1 MHDSENGESRG
12 ASQTV
17 RALLAMRELLLT
29 GELAAGQRVSEIWA
43 VDRLGVSRTPVRS
56 ALARLEEEGFLEALP
71 SGGYSRPTAPDV
83 FIRGRDKVLESYLA
97 RPPRYTRH
105 MITSVVITVQD
116 ADHATG
122 HSYLALHTGKPGE
135 DGAVGQAD
143 ASYLIGDFKDTFVRD
158 AETWKFMERRGTL
171 AMKVG

>member
-1 MHDSENGESRG
+1 MT
-12 ASQTV
+12 QTLTSIE
-17 RALLAMRELLLT
+17 RAAIAWECERLIHHYAMLND
-29 GELAAGQRVSEIWA
+29 AGDFHA
-43 VDRLGVSRTPVRS
+43 MADMF
-56 ALARLEEEGFLEALP
+56 AEG
-71 SGGYSRPTAPDV
+71 GGYSRPTAPDV

-97 RPPRYTRH
+97 RPPRHTRH

-116 ADHATG
+116 ADNATG

-143 ASYLIGDFKDTFVRD
+143 PAYLIGDFKDTFVRD

>member
-1 MHDSENGESRG
+1 MTQVSGTEILSPIE
-12 ASQTV
+12 
-17 RALLAMRELLLT
+17 
-29 GELAAGQRVSEIWA
+29 RVSIAWECE
-43 VDRLGVSRTPVRS
+43 RLIHRYAMLNDAGDFH
-56 ALARLEEEGFLEALP
+56 AMADMFAEG
-71 SGGYSRPTAPDV
+71 GGYSRPTAPDA

-105 MITSVVITVQD
+105 MITSVVITIED

-135 DGAVGQAD
+135 EGGVGQAD
-143 ASYLIGDFKDTFVRD
+143 PAYLIGDFKDVFVREGG
-158 AETWKFMERRGTL
+158 AWKFFERRGSL